1 MIDMSIENEIKHSK
15 QQGFSLVELLIA
27 LALSSILLVG
37 LFQIFNSNRQAFS
50 MQDGVARVQ
59 ESGRIGME
67 FMTRE
72 LRTAG
77 YMGCAGG
84 TTGTFSN
91 KVDASKYDEA
101 TMQAAITAFNGNNG
115 ITGFEEV
122 TDTTGTALADAGVV
136 VGTAVGQMIS
146 GTDAVI
152 LQGVE
157 ACVGGNVTAAATNA
171 ANIQIENSATC
182 GLQQGDIVVVAN
194 CETSEAFGISSN
206 PPSTNTLAHAMNW
219 NTDNKLDGSY
229 DQDSYIFKPKFTVFY
244 LGNGTSGE
252 PALYMQSLEHAGA
265 ATAYGAF
272 EVSEGIEDMDIVFGE
287 DTDGD
292 GNVNRYVAA
301 NSVTNWNAILA
312 VRPTLVARSQLR
324 ATTTGDT
331 RMRVNYETTIA
342 IRNRV
347 N

>member
-1 MIDMSIENEIKHSK
+1 MIDMSTENEIKRSK

-101 TMQAAITAFNGNNG
+101 TMQAAITAFDGNNG
-115 ITGFEEV
+115 LTGFDEV

-136 VGTAVGQMIS
+136 VGTAAGQMIS
-146 GTDAVI
+146 GTDAII

-157 ACVGGNVTAAATNA
+157 ACVGGKVTDGGTGTAQIKITDAAA
-171 ANIQIENSATC
+171 C
-182 GLQQGDIVVVAN
+182 GLQQGDIVVVSN
-194 CETSEAFGISSN
+194 CETAEAFGITSN
-206 PPSTNTLAHAMNW
+206 AASTNTLAHGSNF
-219 NTDNKLDGSY
+219 NSDNKLDGTY
-229 DQDSYIFKPKFTVFY
+229 EDESYIFKPKFTVFY
-244 LGNGTSGE
+244 LGNGASGE
-252 PALYMQSLEHAGA
+252 PSLYMQSLEHSGA

-272 EVSEGIEDMDIVFGE
+272 EISEGIEDVDFIFGE

-292 GNVNRYVAA
+292 GTVNRYVAA
-301 NSVTNWNAILA
+301 GDVGDWNAVLA
-312 VRPTLVARSQLR
+312 VRSSLVARSQLR
-324 ATTTGDT
+324 ATNTGDT
-331 RMRVNYETTIA
+331 RIRVNYETTSA